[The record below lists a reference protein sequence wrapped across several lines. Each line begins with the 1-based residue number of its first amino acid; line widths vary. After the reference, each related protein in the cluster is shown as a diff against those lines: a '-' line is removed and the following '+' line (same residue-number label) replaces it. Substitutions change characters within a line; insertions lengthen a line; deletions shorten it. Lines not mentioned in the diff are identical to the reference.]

1 MNTIITTYRDAVNK
15 ATQYMQAAYA
25 KNGDGGYMYSQEHQ
39 RFIVDASVL
48 KFFIAWETFLESV
61 FSAFLLKK
69 QTLQGT
75 YVNTFVTAVD
85 FEHAKKLLVGTNT
98 YFDWANPDKVITLS
112 KLYLGEI
119 NPIYNAV
126 ASIKSDLFDLK
137 TIRNAAAH
145 LSSTTQ
151 KSLESMVQRKTGR
164 LAIGIKP
171 ADFMISTYNGTVY
184 WYYYKDLL
192 DAAAESI
199 ANGNT

>member
-1 MNTIITTYRDAVNK
+1 MNTILTTYRDTVNK

-25 KNGDGGYMYSQEHQ
+25 KNGNGSYMYCQEHQ

-48 KFFIAWETFLESV
+48 KFFIAWETFLESA

-75 YVNTFVTAVD
+75 YVNTFVTASD
-85 FEHAKKLLVGTNT
+85 FEHAKRLLVGTNT
-98 YFDWANPDKVITLS
+98 YFDWANPDKVIELS

-119 NPIYNAV
+119 NPIHNAV
-126 ASIKSDLFDLK
+126 ASIKFDLFDLK

-151 KSLESMVQRKTGR
+151 KSVESMVQRKTGR
-164 LAIGIKP
+164 LAIGITA
-171 ADFMISTYNGTVY
+171 ADFIIGNYNGTIH
-184 WYYYKDLL
+184 WYYYKDIL

-199 ANGNT
+199 ANGNV